1 MTLEEFIRS
10 MEGIGE
16 SVSSPQD
23 IFLRVAGEFVNELQS
38 NAPVDSGALK
48 QNIQARVEEDSVL
61 IQMFAYGFF
70 QNYGVVSFGGNGRNT
85 SQDIPETSFGA
96 PTGLG
101 SGGKYQFGVKDGGT
115 PNPRA
120 YGAYYTGLNAQ
131 RFFNIA
137 DITTRMA
144 QRIEEELT
152 NNINNQL

>member
-38 NAPVDSGALK
+38 RAPVDSGALK

-70 QNYGVVSFGGNGRNT
+70 QNYGVVGTQSNPGAFGVE
-85 SQDIPETSFGA
+85 DGA
-96 PTGLG
+96 PTPRTGNTYSFNPDKSMIGGNLPFRARENIHKFGLRPK
-101 SGGKYQFGVKDGGT
+101 S
-115 PNPRA
+115 
-120 YGAYYTGLNAQ
+120 
-131 RFFNIA
+131 FFSIE
-137 DITTRMA
+137 DIRTRMA